1 MISIDQATETGSLKS
16 KTLIFLLKDENCQV
30 WGCMVGFPALETGM
44 QEDLKV
50 KILFQT
56 NKKRTH

>member
-1 MISIDQATETGSLKS
+1 METGSLTS
-16 KTLIFLLKDENCQV
+16 KTLVFLLKDENCQV
-30 WGCMVGFPALETGM
+30 WGFMFGFPPLETRI

-56 NKKRTH
+56 KKKEHTKKTIN